1 MTRETPKP
9 SGSCGGGLG
18 LFRVGVWPGGCWRPY
33 GDDSPFNMRL
43 PEQPRVAPDSDAV
56 VGRVLGFG
64 RLQNLEAGVAETEDD
79 WSAPVYYPE
88 PSDPLFTVRCMQ
100 RGWGTCEVEGMQVR
114 IPDQARAAAGGDGH
128 IVVVDQASGWEYD
141 FWQVRSKPRG
151 GGDLEISW
159 GGRTRLD
166 GNGLDSNSTAAMFG
180 RLGGIIRA
188 QELEV
193 GEINHALYM
202 VAFCDSGEYVYP
214 AMKTGRACS
223 WIGKSNKDAPPLG
236 SRFQLDMSDAQI
248 EALPVPSW
256 KKTILRAMAHY
267 GLYMGDTGSGS
278 WAIQAES
285 GSSYTSFGYEDP
297 LVTFARSQNVPTWNG
312 RHVMNM
318 NDGVDWQRHLRLI
331 DPCVT
336 QQTC

>member
-1 MTRETPKP
+1 
-9 SGSCGGGLG
+9 
-18 LFRVGVWPGGCWRPY
+18 
-33 GDDSPFNMRL
+33 
-43 PEQPRVAPDSDAV
+43 VAGNSDAV

-64 RLQNLEAGVAETEDD
+64 KLQNLQAGAADTEDD

-88 PSDPLFTVRCMQ
+88 PSDPLFTVRCME
-100 RGWGTCEVEGMQVR
+100 RWGRCEVEGMQVR

-151 GGDLEISW
+151 GGELNISW

-166 GNGLDSNSTAAMFG
+166 GDGLDSNSTGAMFG
-180 RLGGIIRA
+180 RLAGIIRA
-188 QELEV
+188 PELEV

-202 VAFCDSGEYVYP
+202 VASCDSGEFVYP
-214 AMKTGRACS
+214 AMKTGRSCS
-223 WIGKSNKDAPPLG
+223 SIGRSNQDAPPLG

-248 EALPVPSW
+248 AALAVPAW
-256 KKTILRAMAHY
+256 KKTVLRAMAHY

-297 LVTFARSQNVPTWNG
+297 LVTFARDQDVPAWNG
-312 RHVMNM
+312 RRVFDMA
-318 NDGVDWQRHLRLI
+318 DGVDWQRHLRLI

-336 QQTC
+336 QRTC